1 MKSAYKN
8 VPVREDTFERLRAY
22 KMGDAT
28 FDALLNELMD
38 AVPIEKVA
46 ARAVREHKRRM
57 KTFKGRDWR
66 DVRSS
71 LGDD

>member
-22 KMGDAT
+22 KMGDST
-28 FDALLNELMD
+28 FDELLNELMD
-38 AVPIEKVA
+38 SVPIEAVA
-46 ARAVREHKRRM
+46 AAAVREHKRRM
-57 KTFKGRDWR
+57 KTFKGRPWR
-66 DVRSS
+66 SVRSS